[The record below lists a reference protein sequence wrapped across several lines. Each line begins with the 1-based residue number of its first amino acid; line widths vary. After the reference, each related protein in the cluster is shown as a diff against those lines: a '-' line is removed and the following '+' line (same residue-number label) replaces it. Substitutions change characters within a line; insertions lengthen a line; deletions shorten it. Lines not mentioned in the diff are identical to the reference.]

1 MNELIKWF
9 EENTENSSL
18 KELSGD
24 DETLAD
30 LFTFTCSNHNIRYE
44 LLLLINASGL
54 IISNLFGD
62 TSEDVHPLVGR
73 KIEAD
78 RLESCPFE
86 LIRIT
91 SELGYTIVS
100 TYHLGAHRI
109 LESISYSI
117 ESVMH
122 ILNRAQKRNKH
133 ILDCLD
139 YLNSAISIFD
149 KNANLLYTNKNFCTL
164 FHIDDPKNVLG
175 MNITDIMDKYGITIS
190 ARDTKSSHLKMFDVL
205 KNGEEELNLERLL
218 ESKYSPNPIQLVE
231 NDILPIFDSNKEVI
245 GVIDIFR
252 SYHQEFQRSKK
263 FIALSANYTFN
274 DIIHKST
281 VIDEQ
286 IALAKKMALSDNTV
300 LVSGESGVG
309 KELFAQSI
317 HNHSNRKTNP
327 FVALNCASFPSELIA
342 SELFG
347 YEAGAFTDAS
357 KKGHIGKFELANG
370 GTLFLDEISELPY
383 DSQSKLLRVLETWVI
398 SRLGGTKEIPV
409 DVRLVAASNK
419 DLKNMVEKG
428 LFREDLYY
436 RLHSLTLRI
445 PPLRQRPDDIALLA
459 NFFLKQTAQ
468 QNSSKP
474 KKLRPDA
481 LGMLRNY
488 DWPGNVRE
496 LKNVM
501 TAITILS
508 KEDVV
513 TAEAI
518 KKYGFSNDA
527 YNTPIYDGSSGE
539 KISSI
544 KREISRQYATL
555 LTESLLMTKGNKSKA
570 AELIGVSV
578 RTFYR
583 MLDKY
588 VN

>member
-1 MNELIKWF
+1 MNELLKWF
-9 EENTENSSL
+9 KEHTNIQPPRGNT
-18 KELSGD
+18 GD
-24 DETLAD
+24 DEALSD
-30 LFTFTCSNHNIRYE
+30 LFAFTCANHNIRYE
-44 LLLLINASGL
+44 MLLLINASDL
-54 IISNLFGD
+54 IISSSFGELSKD
-62 TSEDVHPLVGR
+62 NQVLTGR
-73 KIEAD
+73 SVELQC
-78 RLESCPFE
+78 LETCPFE

-91 SELGYTIVS
+91 SRLGFTIVS

-109 LESISYSI
+109 LESICS
-117 ESVMH
+117 SVEEILGILNKAQQKDRH
-122 ILNRAQKRNKH
+122 ILS
-133 ILDCLD
+133 CLD
-139 YLNSAISIFD
+139 YLNSALSIFD

-164 FHIDDPKNVLG
+164 FHIDEPSSVLG
-175 MNITDIMDKYGITIS
+175 MNINDIMDKYGITIS
-190 ARDTKSSHLKMFDVL
+190 TRDTRSSHLKMFDVL
-205 KNGEEELNLERLL
+205 KNAKEELNWEILL

-231 NDILPIFDSNKEVI
+231 NDILPIFDEQGAVI

-274 DIIHKST
+274 DIIHKSA

-286 IALAKKMALSDNTV
+286 IALAKKMAVSNNTV
-300 LVSGESGVG
+300 LISGESGVG

-317 HNHSNRKTNP
+317 HNHSNRRNNP

-398 SRLGGTKEIPV
+398 LRLGGTKEIPV

-436 RLHSLTLRI
+436 RLNSLTLKI
-445 PPLRQRPDDIALLA
+445 PPLRQRTDDISPLA
-459 NFFLKQTAQ
+459 TFFLKQAAR
-468 QNSSKP
+468 QNSNKP
-474 KKLRPDA
+474 KKLRSDA
-481 LGMLRNY
+481 LGALRSH

-508 KEDVV
+508 KDDII
-513 TAEAI
+513 TAETI
-518 KKYGFSNDA
+518 KEYGFSNDA
-527 YNTPIYDGSSGE
+527 YNAPLYDGSSEE
-539 KISSI
+539 KIASI
-544 KREISRQYATL
+544 KREISRQYAAL
-555 LTESLLMTKGNKSKA
+555 LTESLLLTKGNKSKA

-588 VN
+588 IN